1 MTQTETTPETTTD
14 VVGLTL
20 QLNGRERDVRV
31 RPDEPLLEALRDSC
45 GQTSV
50 RGTCGIGVCGTCTVL
65 IDGRVASSCIM
76 LARQAVGREVT
87 TAEGL
92 LGADGELSQV
102 QQAFVR
108 NGAYQCS
115 FCIPAMTLAVHAALQ
130 DPDVPSDRSSV
141 REYLAGN
148 LCRCGTYPEI
158 LQAVS
163 DLVDDAA
170 HDRTGGDR

>member
-1 MTQTETTPETTTD
+1 MTQTETVP
-14 VVGLTL
+14 LTL
-20 QLNGRERDVRV
+20 RLNGRQRDVQV
-31 RPDEPLLEALRDSC
+31 RPDEPLLETLRDSC

-65 IDGRVASSCIM
+65 VDGRVASSCIM
-76 LARQAVGREVT
+76 LARQVADRQIT

-92 LGADGELSQV
+92 LGADGALSDV

-130 DPDVPSDRSSV
+130 DPDVASERSSV

-163 DLVDDAA
+163 DLVDGTT